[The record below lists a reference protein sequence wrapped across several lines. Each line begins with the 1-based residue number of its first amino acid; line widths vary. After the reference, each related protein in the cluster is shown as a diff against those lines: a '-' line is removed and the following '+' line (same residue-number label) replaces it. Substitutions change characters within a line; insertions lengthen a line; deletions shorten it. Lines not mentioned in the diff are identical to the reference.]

1 MRPSSVY
8 VALVLV
14 QVFFATLPIAVK
26 VALRDLS
33 SPALALLRVS
43 GAAVL
48 FLAIHFATGGQ
59 RVRSRADYL
68 RLALYSVFGVILN
81 QLLYITALTMTTATA
96 AQTLVTAGPALTLL
110 VAILLRHESAT
121 PAKWLGIALAG
132 CGALLLVGVGLHQ
145 GSVLGNLLA
154 LTNVTAYS
162 VYLVISRDILGRYNA
177 LTVITWVFVFGVVGI
192 FPWGIA
198 PALREVGGMGA
209 ATWAALAWIV
219 AVPTV
224 GAYYLNVW
232 ALARAEASLVAMFV
246 YIQPIMT
253 AALAIP
259 FLGERPSPRMIPA
272 TLLIFA
278 GVWVS
283 IRAGRAAKA
292 RDGRVSAAG
301 QEG

>member
-1 MRPSSVY
+1 
-8 VALVLV
+8 
-14 QVFFATLPIAVK
+14 
-26 VALRDLS
+26 
-33 SPALALLRVS
+33 
-43 GAAVL
+43 
-48 FLAIHFATGGQ
+48 
-59 RVRSRADYL
+59 
-68 RLALYSVFGVILN
+68 
-81 QLLYITALTMTTATA
+81 
-96 AQTLVTAGPALTLL
+96 LTLL

-132 CGALLLVGVGLHQ
+132 SGALLLVGVGLHQ

-154 LTNVTAYS
+154 LANVTAYS
-162 VYLVISRDILGRYNA
+162 VYLVISRGILGRYNA

-198 PALREVGGMGA
+198 PAMREVGGMGA

-224 GAYYLNVW
+224 AAYYLNVW

-246 YIQPIMT
+246 YIQPVMT
-253 AALAIP
+253 ASLAIP

>member
-8 VALVLV
+8 VALILV

-26 VALRDLS
+26 IALRDLS
-33 SPALALLRVS
+33 SPALALLRVT

-110 VAILLRHESAT
+110 VAILMRHESAT

-154 LTNVTAYS
+154 LANVTAYS
-162 VYLVISRDILGRYNA
+162 VYLVISRGILGRYNA

-198 PALREVGGMGA
+198 PAMREVGGMGA

-224 GAYYLNVW
+224 AAYYLNVW

-246 YIQPIMT
+246 YIQPVMT
-253 AALAIP
+253 ASLAIP